1 MLNYAAQLH
10 KYEPIYGAAMH
21 RLASVL
27 CLVIIIFCSSAAYA
41 SNKLVFSGM
50 DAAVVNSSAQVLKY
64 AYSQMG
70 IEIETRYYPI
80 ERALRS
86 ANAGLVDGEIVK
98 IGGLEKQFPNLIQ
111 IPVPIFHTELVAM
124 SKNPDIKI
132 SGWESLAPYRLG
144 LVRGVRIIQKGLAKG
159 GCTDF
164 CTSVDPEHIVKML
177 EADRIDI
184 GIISR
189 LGAMKAL
196 KNSQSDT
203 IKILEPTIEV
213 TPMYH
218 YLNKEHADIVPE
230 LTSILNQMKESGQ
243 ITKINK
249 YFIKRTLEQ

>member
-1 MLNYAAQLH
+1 
-10 KYEPIYGAAMH
+10 MH

-27 CLVIIIFCSSAAYA
+27 CLVILFFSSAASA

-70 IEIETRYYPI
+70 IEIATRYYPI
-80 ERALRS
+80 ERALHS

-111 IPVPIFHTELVAM
+111 IPVPIFHTELVAI

-144 LVRGVRIIQKGLAKG
+144 LVRGVRIIQKGLKKG
-159 GCTDF
+159 GCKNF
-164 CTSVDPEHIVKML
+164 VTSIDPDHIVKML

-196 KNSQSDT
+196 KHSQSNT

-218 YLNKEHADIVPE
+218 YLNKEHADIVPK
-230 LTSILNQMKESGQ
+230 LISTLSQMNKSGQ
-243 ITKINK
+243 IAKINQH
-249 YFIKRTLEQ
+249 FIKHLLKQ